1 VNASASSDYDDLEWK
16 ARTTPLGISFFHFRC
31 SSRKNIRSP
40 WCCVHFKLN
49 KCVYYLHDWF
59 FNAIHTVLLISTH
72 YNYPHATYASLIW
85 LTAWIFL
92 TEF

>member
-49 KCVYYLHDWF
+49 VFIICTTGSSMQFTRFFLLAHTTIILMLHMP
-59 FNAIHTVLLISTH
+59 A
-72 YNYPHATYASLIW
+72 
-85 LTAWIFL
+85 
-92 TEF
+92 